1 MYPIE
6 PGTNLP
12 LGVGGTK
19 SGQTRSANLRN
30 SIDKLLGNDI
40 QLSPT
45 RAVDLD
51 KTYQSAPHAAMGLGL
66 AVSGRAT
73 IGPFLLNLYQFRLK
87 RIFSQLT
94 RLHSERGRGEPLG
107 GIPGPNQ
114 VSSRRRA
121 SP

>member
-1 MYPIE
+1 MYQIE

-19 SGQTRSANLRN
+19 SGQTRTANLRN
-30 SIDKLLGNDI
+30 SIEKLLGDDI
-40 QLSPT
+40 QLSST

-73 IGPFLLNLYQFRLK
+73 IGPFLLNFYQFHVRPS
-87 RIFSQLT
+87 FSQLT
-94 RLHSERGRGEPLG
+94 PLRSKRGRGEPFG
-107 GIPGPNQ
+107 GVPGPNQ